1 MKMDQVNNQTLNH
14 DLPTLLRF
22 LAITLI
28 VAGHFGLFNYG
39 GGGAALLM
47 VIVGYNIATFKLPKV
62 IKTGNIQPFAVMILK
77 VAIPT
82 IAYTIILHLIFGP
95 LRYQEIFLISNYFS
109 DRHPNGFA
117 YWFIEVY
124 IQIQLILLLLL
135 AIPIV
140 KKTIQKHTKPTV
152 YTFAILSVILFIIS
166 ESIWDNSELYR
177 RLPWLMLW
185 LVAFGI
191 AARYASNI
199 YEKCII
205 SLIFITATTIFYDS
219 INWLLVISVTTLV
232 FNPPLK
238 LPNLIKKPIYFIAA
252 GSLFIYLTHFQSKS
266 VVELVIPS
274 SPIINILTAL
284 ILGASIFY
292 IYNNSINKILF
303 SKNKTITS
311 EKTN

>member
-1 MKMDQVNNQTLNH
+1 MRTDPINSQTLNH

-28 VAGHFGLFNYG
+28 VGGHFGLFNYG

-62 IKTGNIQPFAVMILK
+62 IKTGNILPFAIMILK

-82 IAYTIILHLIFGP
+82 VAYTITLHLIFGP
-95 LRYQEIFLISNYFS
+95 VRYQEIFLISNYFS

-140 KKTIQKHTKPTV
+140 KKAIQNHTKPTI
-152 YTFAILSVILFIIS
+152 YIFTIISVLIFIIS
-166 ESIWDNSELYR
+166 ENIWDNSELYR

-185 LVAFGI
+185 LVSFGI
-191 AARYASNI
+191 AARYANSI
-199 YEKCII
+199 YEKFII
-205 SLIFITATTIFYDS
+205 SLIFIAASTVYYNS

-232 FNPPLK
+232 FNPTLR
-238 LPNLIKKPIYFIAA
+238 LPSIIKKPIYFIAA
-252 GSLFIYLTHFQSKS
+252 GSLFIYLTHFQSRS
-266 VVELVIPS
+266 LVGMIIPNN
-274 SPIINILTAL
+274 PIINTFTAL

-292 IYNNSINKILF
+292 IYNRSINKRIF
-303 SKNKTITS
+303 SKNK
-311 EKTN
+311 